1 MPTPSS
7 PRRTSAR
14 NTQHCVCLRS
24 LPPAAQRT
32 RATVRGRHAPVSTL
46 HTLTSQDQGPRRHI
60 PSYAAQPLSSDSIDA
75 TRTASTRCV
84 GLCVARAS
92 RRRRRPHA
100 GPRAA
105 DDRPA
110 PQPFP
115 ALVHALI
122 ITRRAPSYS
131 PPNAPRQQKPNGECT
146 GLPFFPRGA
155 TRRIGLQSHAITRRS
170 PGGAAGSLPC
180 SQAAASRPPALQGLQ
195 RPRLRRVSLGVSR
208 RAGRAYRRE
217 TPCRPAR
224 PSRRRRPPPPPC

>member
-1 MPTPSS
+1 MPMLPC
-7 PRRTSAR
+7 PRHHLRDAQARAIHSTVCASAR
-14 NTQHCVCLRS
+14 CLLQHSAPAPPSAVGTLLSALYTLSRLRTKD
-24 LPPAAQRT
+24 PGGT
-32 RATVRGRHAPVSTL
+32 YL
-46 HTLTSQDQGPRRHI
+46 HTLLNRSHPTLSTQPELHRRVVW
-60 PSYAAQPLSSDSIDA
+60 D
-75 TRTASTRCV
+75 CV
-84 GLCVARAS
+84 LPRAS

-195 RPRLRRVSLGVSR
+195 RPRLRRVSLGGVSR
-208 RAGRAYRRE
+208 R
-217 TPCRPAR
+217 CL
-224 PSRRRRPPPPPC
+224 

>member
-1 MPTPSS
+1 MPMLPHAHAIISATHKRAQYTALCV
-7 PRRTSAR
+7 PRS
-14 NTQHCVCLRS
+14 S

-115 ALVHALI
+115 ALVHALM

-146 GLPFFPRGA
+146 GLPFFPRGD
-155 TRRIGLQSHAITRRS
+155 TRRIGLQSHAITRITRRRRRVFALLPGRRVSSSGS
-170 PGGAAGSLPC
+170 PGSPEASSPAGVSKAVPLGG
-180 SQAAASRPPALQGLQ
+180 ASRP
-195 RPRLRRVSLGVSR
+195 GVSR
-208 RAGRAYRRE
+208 R
-217 TPCRPAR
+217 CL
-224 PSRRRRPPPPPC
+224 